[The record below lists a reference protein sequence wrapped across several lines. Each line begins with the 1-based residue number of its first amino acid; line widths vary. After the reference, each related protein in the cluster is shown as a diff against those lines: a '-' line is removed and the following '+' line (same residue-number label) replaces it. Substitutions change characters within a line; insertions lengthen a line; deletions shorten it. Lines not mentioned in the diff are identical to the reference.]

1 MKIKWYR
8 GYIDYWSISHFLGSF
23 LLAHLLMAFFGFWG
37 MWVAFFLG
45 ITYEII
51 CDGILSKEIEFFDGN
66 GGSWSDVFCDLAGC
80 VLAIFI

>member
-1 MKIKWYR
+1 MIKWYR

-23 LLAHLLMAFFGFWG
+23 LLAYLLMHFFGFWG

-45 ITYEII
+45 VIYEII
-51 CDGILSKEIEFFDGN
+51 CDGILSKEIKFFDGN
-66 GGSWSDVFCDLAGC
+66 GGSWSDVICDLAGC

>member
-1 MKIKWYR
+1 MIKWYR

-23 LLAHLLMAFFGFWG
+23 LLAHLLMTFFGFWG

-45 ITYEII
+45 VIYEVV

-66 GGSWSDVFCDLAGC
+66 GGSWSDVICDLAGC
-80 VLAIFI
+80 VLALFV

>member
-45 ITYEII
+45 IAYEII
-51 CDGILSKEIEFFDGN
+51 CDGILSKEIKFFDGN
-66 GGSWSDVFCDLAGC
+66 GGSWSDVICDLAGC

>member
-45 ITYEII
+45 VIYEVI
-51 CDGILSKEIEFFDGN
+51 CDGLLSKEIKFFDGN
-66 GGSWSDVFCDLAGC
+66 GGSWSDVIADFVGC

>member
-23 LLAHLLMAFFGFWG
+23 LLAYLLMHFFGFWG

-45 ITYEII
+45 VIYEVI

-66 GGSWSDVFCDLAGC
+66 GGSWSDVVFDLMGC
-80 VLAIFI
+80 VLALFI